1 MIIVFGGV
9 LVAIYNGYSQYK
21 ENSIY
26 TSTPE
31 ELVLMLYNGLVKFI
45 MQAQS
50 AVEEKNYERANE
62 AIKRAQD
69 IVTHFQCT
77 LDMRYEISKDFEKVY
92 DYMYKRLLD
101 ANIKKDKSILRE
113 MLVYAKDLRD
123 TWTKAMKLAKHQGNK
138 QPAVK

>member
-1 MIIVFGGV
+1 V

-50 AVEEKNYERANE
+50 AVEEKNYEKANE
-62 AIKRAQD
+62 ALKRAQD
-69 IVTHFQCT
+69 IVIHFQCT
-77 LDMRYEISKDFEKVY
+77 LDMKYEISKDLVKLY
-92 DYMYKRLLD
+92 DYMYKRLID
-101 ANIKKDKSILRE
+101 ANIKKDKRVLQDLLTI
-113 MLVYAKDLRD
+113 AKELRD
-123 TWTKAMKLAKHQGNK
+123 TWTKAMKLAKRSEK
-138 QPAVK
+138 